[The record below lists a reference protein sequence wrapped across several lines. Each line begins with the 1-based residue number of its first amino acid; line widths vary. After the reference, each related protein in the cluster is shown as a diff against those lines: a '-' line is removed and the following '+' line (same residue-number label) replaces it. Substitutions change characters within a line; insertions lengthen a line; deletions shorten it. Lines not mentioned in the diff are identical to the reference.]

1 MKKLFYNCK
10 AIGAASILCLAAI
23 ATSCSQ
29 ELEEGKIQT
38 DNNKAELN
46 VVKINFAT
54 DALTRGTMYDEI
66 AQMPDDATFGVYG
79 YAHKEGET
87 TPNDPNFINNGSAKK
102 DGVVRVKGKVATY
115 KTNMPKVQLAAVYP
129 QLSDDNKFKRTGA
142 NTYTLTY
149 SLQEDMAQQ
158 KDLMIGQAEEFE
170 INDQNSTDE
179 NINSGKTIDMHHAL
193 TAINFAIGDRVPT
206 GYTIEGIRLRNL
218 YTKGTCKVDLSKTT
232 DADRFTWEN
241 LSEKDKYVYIK
252 TSHITTTQRN
262 RTQFTGLKTSDNKY
276 DNLTIFMIPQQ
287 VGDDAKAE
295 VILKKDEKEYKSVR
309 DVKGEKVTPEND
321 TRVKIKRI
329 IIPLK
334 RKDGKPYQAGE
345 VEKYLVNSLTNKT
358 KEKDSNISIEVVD
371 PNNYEKTNKYIKPNK
386 EYFCKKDE
394 EKQNTYNVFI
404 DCYRYAVNTDK
415 TNKHFNYAII
425 APNTFNI
432 KSVQYITYK
441 GKTPEYYDMPEN
453 SVTWEITQQPNGDK
467 TIGSFSLTFYPDNYP
482 KVTDKLIG
490 KGKYIPQPRKL
501 GSKTNDA
508 IYITLV
514 ADGFEDNELKITC
527 KDFPK

>member
-1 MKKLFYNCK
+1 MKLFYNCK

-386 EYFCKKDE
+386 ESFCKKDG